1 MILCHSYDILY
12 MNRLLKDYRWYKER
26 YDYLKMIWLL
36 KEILENG
43 DIGWYRS
50 FCKGIPFRMPLIMAN
65 STILG
70 DIARFVRVPP
80 LECRS
85 LLILKVIS

>member
-36 KEILENG
+36 K
-43 DIGWYRS
+43 DD
-50 FCKGIPFRMPLIMAN
+50 M
-65 STILG
+65 TT
-70 DIARFVRVPP
+70 
-80 LECRS
+80 
-85 LLILKVIS
+85 